1 MNNGMK
7 SVKILLF
14 ATLRD
19 YVGSRSVEV
28 SIPDGMTVKGLTDML
43 VETYPRL
50 LKVKDSMLTAINRV
64 YAADDLVIPD
74 NAEIAFFPPV
84 SGG

>member
-1 MNNGMK
+1 MNEMNP
-7 SVKILLF
+7 VKVLLF

-19 YVGSRSVEV
+19 YVGSRSIEL
-28 SIPDGMTVKGLTDML
+28 SIPEGMTVRGLTELL

-50 LKVKDSMLTAINRV
+50 QKVKDSMLTAINRV
-64 YAADDLVIPD
+64 YAGDDMVIPD

>member
-1 MNNGMK
+1 MH
-7 SVKILLF
+7 KIRVLFF

-19 YVGSRSVEV
+19 YVGSKSVDLE
-28 SIPDGMTVKGLTDML
+28 IPLGITVYGLTALL

-50 LKVKDSMLTAINRV
+50 EKVKTLMLAAINREYV
-64 YAADDLVIPD
+64 GDKQVIPEG
-74 NAEIAFFPPV
+74 AEIAFFPPV